1 MARDLSRRE
10 FIAIGVSIAM
20 SASAGPRPGISEAIA
35 ATAPSRVIYRL
46 SLRGRRGSQA
56 AKRHNANK
64 RFASEQAANLHRAH
78 PGDHSRIV
86 PLTVSD
92 RVYRLLFPN
101 PESLVADL
109 RTVLHNS
116 CVGDCAGDGAVTVD
130 ELLTGVNI
138 ALGNVPL
145 ETCTAFDSNR
155 DKQVTIDE
163 LLAAVNRALNGC
175 G

>member
-1 MARDLSRRE
+1 M
-10 FIAIGVSIAM
+10 
-20 SASAGPRPGISEAIA
+20 
-35 ATAPSRVIYRL
+35 IYRL

-64 RFASEQAANLHRAH
+64 RFASELAANLHRAH

-92 RVYRLLFPN
+92 TVYHLLFPS
-101 PESLVADL
+101 PDSLVADL
-109 RTVLHNS
+109 RTVLHNI
-116 CVGDCAGDGAVTVD
+116 CVGDCTADRAVTVD
-130 ELLTGVNI
+130 ELIKGVNI

-145 ETCTAFDSNR
+145 GTCTAFDPNR

-175 G
+175 S